1 MSWSREHVRE
11 KVMAILKP
19 HAQNGDQELTGKSH
33 LVADLGIDSLGVMEV
48 LAELEDE
55 FKLTI
60 PDEAL
65 REVDT
70 IDDVSRAIEARL
82 EKDGRLQG

>member
-1 MSWSREHVRE
+1 MAWTSETVRHE
-11 KVMAILKP
+11 IIQLLQDHIQGGTEVSV
-19 HAQNGDQELTGKSH
+19 TSH

-55 FKLTI
+55 FRLTI
-60 PDEAL
+60 PDDAL